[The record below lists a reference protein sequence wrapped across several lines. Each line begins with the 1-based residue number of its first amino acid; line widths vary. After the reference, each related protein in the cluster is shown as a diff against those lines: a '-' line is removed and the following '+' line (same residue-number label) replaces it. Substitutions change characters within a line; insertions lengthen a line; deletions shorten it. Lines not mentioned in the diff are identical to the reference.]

1 MFAYQCQ
8 LAWRSIKKNPILCL
22 LMALSLASGIATA
35 MISYAQHYAL
45 TRNPLVHKDHQLFML
60 QTDSWHL
67 KEAYRGL
74 PLNAMPD
81 RLSYRDVVAL
91 QRSEIPLRKSAM
103 VHTGGALSLPGSDL
117 QPFLANARIS
127 MRDYFAMF
135 ELEFLW
141 GSAWSQAADESFQ
154 AVVALSEDT
163 NQRLFQGKNS
173 IGKTLM
179 FEGRLYRVIAVVK
192 SQKETSNKIQDIDR
206 SLSYPPDQLYFP
218 FAVLAHHEISLWGG
232 SFECPNDA
240 HDYGSGYQAR
250 LQDSCVWLTYWV
262 EFADTAHKT
271 EYEQFIREYIA
282 GQKAQGFYPRPMR
295 FALSTVSQKLV
306 INGYSS
312 GFHLLMVKFGFGF
325 LLVCTLN
332 AIVMLLAKFLKDAPE
347 SGVRRA
353 LGASRMAIFLQ
364 HLLES
369 AFVGLLGGC
378 LGLLLTWLGLV
389 LLRYGYTSLPAPNG
403 VSVTNSDYM
412 FVMDAYLLVMT
423 ITVAVAASL
432 CAGLYPAWR
441 ICRTPAAFYLKLQ

>member
-8 LAWRSIKKNPILCL
+8 LAWRSIKKNPVLCL
-22 LMALSLASGIATA
+22 LMVLSLASGIATA

-45 TRNPLVHKDHQLFML
+45 TRNPLVHKDSHLFMV

-67 KEAYRGL
+67 KGAYSGL

-91 QRSEIPLRKSAM
+91 QQSGIPLRKSAM
-103 VHTGGALSLPGSDL
+103 VHTGGALSIPGSEL
-117 QPFLANARIS
+117 APFLANARIS
-127 MRDYFAMF
+127 SRDYFSMF

-141 GSAWSQAADESFQ
+141 GDVWSRAADENFQ
-154 AVVALSEDT
+154 AVVAISEET
-163 NQRLFQGKNS
+163 NQRLFHGKNS

-179 FEGRLYRVIAVVK
+179 FEGRLYQVVAVVK

-232 SFECPNDA
+232 SFECPEDA
-240 HDYGSGYQAR
+240 HDYGIGYHAR
-250 LQDSCVWLTYWV
+250 LKDSCVWLTYWV
-262 EFADTAHKT
+262 EFSDATQRKD
-271 EYEQFIREYIA
+271 YEQFIEDYIA
-282 GQKAQGFYPRPMR
+282 GQKAQGFYPRPLR
-295 FALSTVSQKLV
+295 FALSNISQKLV
-306 INGYSS
+306 INGYTS

-325 LLVCTLN
+325 LLVCTIN
-332 AIVMLLAKFLKDAPE
+332 GIVMLLAKFIKDAPE

-378 LGLLLTWLGLV
+378 LGLLLTWVGLV
-389 LLRYGYTSLPAPNG
+389 LLRHGYTSLPAANG

-412 FVMDAYLLVMT
+412 FVLDTYLLVMT
-423 ITVAVAASL
+423 IMVAVVASL